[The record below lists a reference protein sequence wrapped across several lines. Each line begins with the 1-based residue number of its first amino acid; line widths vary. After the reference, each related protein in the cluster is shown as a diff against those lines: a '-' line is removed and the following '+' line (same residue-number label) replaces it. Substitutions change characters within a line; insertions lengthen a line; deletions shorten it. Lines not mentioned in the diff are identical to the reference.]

1 MENVLKSVCNRT
13 NGELYIGVV
22 GSVRSGKSM
31 FIRKFIECKVL
42 PFTKEEEK
50 NKVIDELPQSAEG
63 KTIMTV
69 EPKFVPTIP
78 STIMIDNNTVLNV
91 RLVDC
96 VGYAMKN
103 SKGYENN
110 DGSPRMVKT
119 PWFTEEISFA
129 DASEVGTTKVIENH
143 SNIGIVITSDG
154 SFGEFK
160 RSDYEEN
167 EEKIISKLKGLN
179 KPFVIVLNSD
189 KPNSQEC
196 LMIKEELEKK
206 YNVNVICLNV
216 KDMNEKDV
224 DRILL
229 SSLEEFDINKL
240 DIVAPDWLNALDDN
254 DKYKQIFV
262 NSINNASGTYRKFKD
277 ARNIQA
283 MLSEEEIYK
292 SVIIEDLDPS
302 TGDVKINIE
311 CKDELYDEI
320 IKNLIGDA
328 YEDKLAFLTLIQDCV
343 YLKNNFKKYQS
354 CLEQVN
360 QTGYAVSMPDINDLV
375 LDTPSVVKQG
385 NRFGINLH
393 AHAPSIHMIKV
404 DVESVFDP
412 IIGTEEQS
420 KMLIDKLMNSY
431 ENDKDSMWSME
442 IFGRKLSEVVNEGI
456 KSKLY
461 MMPDDVQV
469 KMIECLEKI
478 VNKNKGGILTIL
490 L

>member
-1 MENVLKSVCNRT
+1 MDNVLKSVCNRT

-42 PFTKEEEK
+42 PFTKDEEK
-50 NKVIDELPQSAEG
+50 SKVIDELPQSAEG

-69 EPKFVPTIP
+69 EPKFIPTIP
-78 STIMIDNNTVLNV
+78 STVILENNTLLNI

-103 SKGYENN
+103 SMGYENN

-119 PWFTEEISFA
+119 PWFTEEISFM
-129 DASEVGTTKVIENH
+129 DASDVGTSKVIENH
-143 SNIGIVITSDG
+143 SNIGIFITCDG
-154 SFGEFK
+154 SFGDFN
-160 RSDYEEN
+160 RDDYKEN
-167 EEKIISKLKGLN
+167 EDMIVEKLKKMN
-179 KPFVIVLNSD
+179 KPFVIVLNSA

-196 LMIKEELEKK
+196 LLIKEELENK
-206 YNVNVICLNV
+206 YNVSVICVNV
-216 KDMNEKDV
+216 KELSDSDV

-229 SSLEEFDINKL
+229 SSLDEFDINKL
-240 DIVAPDWLNALDDN
+240 EITAPDWLNALDDN
-254 DKYKQIFV
+254 NKYKQIFID
-262 NSINNASGTYRKFKD
+262 SINMASGSYRKFKD
-277 ARNIQA
+277 ARNIQST
-283 MLSEEEIYK
+283 LSDVEIYENV
-292 SVIIEDLDPS
+292 VIDELNPS
-302 TGDVKINIE
+302 TGDVKMSIQ

-328 YEDKLAFLTLIQDCV
+328 YDDKLAFLTLIQDSV
-343 YLKNNFKKYQS
+343 YLKNNFKKYQA

-360 QTGYAVSMPDINDLV
+360 QMGYAVTMPDINDLV

-385 NRFGINLH
+385 NRFGIRLH

-404 DVESVFDP
+404 DVESVFEP

-420 KMLIDKLMNSY
+420 KMLIDKLMTSY
-431 ENDKDSMWSME
+431 ESDKDSMWSME

-461 MMPDDVQV
+461 MMPDDVQI

-478 VNKNKGGILTIL
+478 VNKNKGGMLTIL